1 MMAVMSME
9 GQGFQLR
16 GGTQYYGGHS
26 PPLVRSVPP
35 LLVPPLLAPCP
46 PPKEFFPAAQ
56 AIYML
61 TIV

>member
-1 MMAVMSME
+1 MIWGDQWLDG
-9 GQGFQLR
+9 GQGFQF

-26 PPLVRSVPP
+26 PPGEVSSP
-35 LLVPPLLAPCP
+35 LLGPCA
-46 PPKEFFPAAQ
+46 PPKEFFPTVR